1 MVLPSRG
8 LSTYPEL
15 ASKTLLS
22 KPGRLSVMETYA
34 RALAKTDYDVI
45 VAGSRLA
52 WVMGA
57 AARRG
62 RGAKLVAMLL
72 GSDIRRLQSLPMTK
86 RILMERSLKS
96 SDYAFY
102 TSPDTMEL
110 TSRLGVPFSRLPF
123 PVDTKIFTPDGP
135 AEDLSGDPAV
145 FVPTRLDADKG
156 TGTIAKVIRHILRE
170 HKDARLH
177 MVKWAKAQATL
188 DRVVGEIGSDRIT
201 LVDFLKRRAMPR
213 YYRGASVLIG
223 QMQLGFGSM
232 TEWESIGCGLPPVF
246 YDIYDGYGVKERDP
260 GVLSAC
266 FDRLVT
272 DEKFRRT
279 RVQEGLDLVR
289 SYHEVGTV
297 YQLFRERVKQL
308 LEHR

>member
-1 MVLPSRG
+1 
-8 LSTYPEL
+8 
-15 ASKTLLS
+15 
-22 KPGRLSVMETYA
+22 METYA

-96 SDYAFY
+96 SDYAFF
-102 TSPDTMEL
+102 TCPDTMEL
-110 TSRLGVPFSRLPF
+110 TSRLGVPFSRLPL

-135 AEDLSGDPAV
+135 AVELPGDPAV

-156 TGTIAKVIRHILRE
+156 TGTITKVIRHVLRE
-170 HKDARLH
+170 HRNARLY
-177 MVKWAKAQATL
+177 VVRWAKAQPTL
-188 DRVVGEIGSDRIT
+188 DRVVGAIGSDRIT
-201 LVDFLKRRAMPR
+201 LMDFLKRTSMPR

-223 QMQLGFGSM
+223 QMQLGYGNM

-246 YDIYDGYGVKERDP
+246 YDIYDGYGVTERDP
-260 GVLSAC
+260 EVLSAY

-272 DEKFRRT
+272 DEKFRRS
-279 RVQEGLDLVR
+279 RVREGLEIVR
-289 SYHEVGTV
+289 KYHQVGTV
-297 YQLFRERVKQL
+297 YQLFRERVKRL
-308 LEHR
+308 LENR